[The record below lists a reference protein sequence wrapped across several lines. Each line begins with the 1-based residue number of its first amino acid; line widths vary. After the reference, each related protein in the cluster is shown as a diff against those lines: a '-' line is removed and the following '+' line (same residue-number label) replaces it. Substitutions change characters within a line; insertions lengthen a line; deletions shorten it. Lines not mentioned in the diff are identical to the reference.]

1 MAKSFE
7 VQGIIHSIEET
18 KTFGNNGFTKR
29 EFVVKLSG
37 DGENADYP
45 NYVALE
51 LIKVFHQ
58 LAGMACGT
66 LRCECGSVWRRS
78 AVRQCASAVASI

>member
-37 DGENADYP
+37 EGENADYP
-45 NYVALE
+45 NYVAVE
-51 LIKVFHQ
+51 LI
-58 LAGMACGT
+58 
-66 LRCECGSVWRRS
+66 
-78 AVRQCASAVASI
+78 